1 MFVALTGNSDLDL
14 QGQVD
19 AAVAS
24 GGVVLLHAVRADA
37 LASDRSVAW
46 GVHVGEAQGA
56 PPAFDG
62 SDTFDV
68 AAVDRSI
75 EPVLGWA
82 REGAFE
88 TAVDG
93 AGQMTI
99 ELAVSAGQPPIAFD
113 LIAARVAAE
122 LDGETCSG
130 RLGGAITQ
138 ADVDGKLLPSVV
150 AMMNAAIERVPGC
163 PDACEAG
170 TSAALIVEVFDTDA
184 NGTITLG
191 ELKDSAII
199 RSLGARTLARD
210 PAARRAYR
218 PDRACRR
225 RALAGVD
232 AVSRS
237 GTPDRIHRRGRRRRS
252 ARRPPRRRRRDAR
265 FSTARSDARRDRR
278 SPGRRAC
285 SQDWDSPDIV
295 VLDEPLSLAAGEGI
309 TFRCTFR
316 NDGDEWVVFG
326 TGDYGEM
333 CAIMTSY
340 AYPKHRPNELPP
352 SLGTIIYRDGHSA
365 PLVETTDIDGPF

>member
-1 MFVALTGNSDLDL
+1 MRIAIALMLLSACAGEPDDGRAQPVTTGTYHHYVTSALRIPTSAELQREYGLNIDQDPSEKPDNQLGNVFVALTGNSDLDL

-46 GVHVGEAQGA
+46 GVHVGEAQGT

-62 SDTFDV
+62 SDEFDV

-122 LDGETCSG
+122 LDGDTCSG

-170 TSAALIVEVFDTDA
+170 TSAALIVEVFDTDL
-184 NGTITLG
+184 NGTITVG

-199 RSLGARTLARD
+199 QTLLAPDLDLHDAAGAPGRDGIRDSISLGVAFD
-210 PAARRAYR
+210 CVAA
-218 PDRACRR
+218 
-225 RALAGVD
+225 
-232 AVSRS
+232 S
-237 GTPDRIHRRGRRRRS
+237 
-252 ARRPPRRRRRDAR
+252 
-265 FSTARSDARRDRR
+265 F
-278 SPGRRAC
+278 
-285 SQDWDSPDIV
+285 
-295 VLDEPLSLAAGEGI
+295 AAPGEG
-309 TFRCTFR
+309 
-316 NDGDEWVVFG
+316 
-326 TGDYGEM
+326 
-333 CAIMTSY
+333 S
-340 AYPKHRPNELPP
+340 
-352 SLGTIIYRDGHSA
+352 
-365 PLVETTDIDGPF
+365 